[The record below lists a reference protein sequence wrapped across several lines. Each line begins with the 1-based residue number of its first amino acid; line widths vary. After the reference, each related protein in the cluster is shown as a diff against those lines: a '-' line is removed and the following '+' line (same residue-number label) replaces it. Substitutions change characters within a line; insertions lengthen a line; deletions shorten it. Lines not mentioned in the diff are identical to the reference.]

1 MAGLKLAKKTLRKE
15 MKEIILRLSDE
26 EKRKQS
32 MSVTRQL
39 LKDDWYIKAKSI
51 SIYLH
56 MEDEI
61 KTQDILKD
69 ALRYW

>member
-15 MKEIILRLSDE
+15 IKEVILKLSDE

-39 LKDDWYIKAKSI
+39 LNDDWYIKAKSI

-69 ALRYW
+69 AIRYL